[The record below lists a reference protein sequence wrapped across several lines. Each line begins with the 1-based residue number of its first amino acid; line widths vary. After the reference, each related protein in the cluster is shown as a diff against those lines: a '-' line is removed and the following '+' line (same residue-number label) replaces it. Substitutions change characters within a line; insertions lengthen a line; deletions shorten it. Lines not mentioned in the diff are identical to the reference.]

1 MSIFSALNTATSA
14 LYAQSKAFTSISSNI
29 SNSSSTGYKATDT
42 SFTALLTDS
51 QTSSADYGGVIAGTT
66 QTVSSQGDI
75 TSTDVTTNLA
85 LDGDGMFVVNDGSS
99 TQAYYTRDGSF
110 SENNSGY
117 LVNTEGFYLEGW
129 ATDDSGNILAT
140 NRSDTAS
147 LEKINLDDISGSPKA
162 TTKVTSS
169 LNLPSDATVGSSY
182 TTDTEVYDSLGNSS
196 TVTMTWTKTG
206 TNTWE
211 LDASNPVSAT
221 DGSTVTGTT
230 SGTPVSLVFNSDG
243 SLASPTTDIQLGIT
257 GWSSGATDSTITL
270 DYGENGGSGSITQYA
285 SGSTTPSVT
294 TTGTPKQDG
303 YAKGTLSSVD
313 INTDGSVVANFDNG
327 QSKTVYKIP
336 VATFANADGLT
347 AVSGQTYA
355 QSTASG
361 TYSLKEAGSDGA
373 GTIESKSLE
382 SSNVDVSDELS
393 RMIYAQ
399 QAYSAAAK
407 VVSTAQDMMDT
418 LLQAK
423 R

>member
-51 QTSSADYGGVIAGTT
+51 QSSSADYGGVIASTT
-66 QTVSSQGDI
+66 QSVSSQGDI

-85 LDGDGMFVVNDGSS
+85 LDGNGMFVVNDGTSS
-99 TQAYYTRDGSF
+99 QSYYTRDGSF
-110 SENNSGY
+110 SEDNSGN
-117 LVNTEGFYLEGW
+117 LVNTEGYYLEGW

-147 LEKINLDDISGSPKA
+147 LEKINLDNISGSPKA

-221 DGSTVTGTT
+221 DGSTVTGTS

-243 SLASPTTDIQLGIT
+243 SLASPTTDITLSIS
-257 GWSSGATDSTITL
+257 GWSSGATDSSITL
-270 DYGENGGSGSITQYA
+270 DYGENSGSGSITQYA
-285 SGSTTPSVT
+285 SGSTTPSIT

-303 YAKGTLSSVD
+303 YAKGTLTSVD

-361 TYSLKEAGSDGA
+361 AYSLKEAGSDGA

-382 SSNVDVSDELS
+382 SSNVDTSDELS

>member
-110 SENNSGY
+110 SEDNSGY

-162 TTKVTSS
+162 TSKVTSS

-211 LDASNPVSAT
+211 LDASNPVSST

-243 SLASPTTDIQLGIT
+243 SLASPTTDMQLSIT

-285 SGSTTPSVT
+285 SGSTTPAIT

-303 YAKGTLSSVD
+303 YAKGTLTSVD
-313 INTDGSVVANFDNG
+313 IGTDGSVVANFDNG

>member
-51 QTSSADYGGVIAGTT
+51 QSSSADYGGVTASTL

-75 TSTDVTTNLA
+75 TSSSTTTNLA

-110 SENNSGY
+110 SEDDDGY
-117 LVNTEGFYLEGW
+117 LVNTEGYYLEGW
-129 ATDDSGNILAT
+129 ATDDDGNILAT

-147 LEKINLDDISGSPKA
+147 LEKINLDDITGSPNA
-162 TTKVTSS
+162 TTKVTTSM
-169 LNLPSDATVGSSY
+169 NLPSDAEVGDSY

-196 TVTMTWTKTG
+196 TVTLTWTKTG
-206 TNTWE
+206 TNSWE

-221 DGSTVTGTT
+221 DGSTVTGTS
-230 SGTPVSLVFNSDG
+230 SGTPVTLTFNSDG
-243 SLASPTTDIQLGIT
+243 SLASPTTDISLGIT

-285 SGSTTPSVT
+285 SGSTTAGVT
-294 TTGTPKQDG
+294 VTSTKQDG

-336 VATFANADGLT
+336 VATFANEDGLT

-361 TYSLKEAGSDGA
+361 SYTLKEAGSDGA
-373 GTIESKSLE
+373 GTIESSSLE

-418 LLQAK
+418 LMQAK

>member
-110 SENNSGY
+110 SEDNSGY

-285 SGSTTPSVT
+285 SGSSTPSVT

-303 YAKGTLSSVD
+303 YAKGTLTSVD

>member
-51 QTSSADYGGVIAGTT
+51 QTSSADYGGVTASTT
-66 QTVSSQGDI
+66 QSVSSQGDI
-75 TSTDVTTNLA
+75 TSTDTTTNLA
-85 LDGDGMFVVNDGSS
+85 LDGNGMFVVNDGSS
-99 TQAYYTRDGSF
+99 SQSYYTRDGSF
-110 SENNSGY
+110 SEDNSGN
-117 LVNTEGFYLEGW
+117 LVNTEGYYLEGW

-147 LEKINLDDISGSPKA
+147 LEKINLDNISGSPKA

-221 DGSTVTGTT
+221 DGSTVTGTS

-243 SLASPTTDIQLGIT
+243 SLASPTTDIQLSIT

-303 YAKGTLSSVD
+303 YAKGTLTSVD

-361 TYSLKEAGSDGA
+361 AYSLKEAGSDGA

-382 SSNVDVSDELS
+382 SSNVDTSDELS

>member
-51 QTSSADYGGVIAGTT
+51 QSSSADYGGVTASTV

-75 TSTDVTTNLA
+75 TSSSTTTNLA
-85 LDGDGMFVVNDGSS
+85 LDGNGMFVVNDGTSTSS
-99 TQAYYTRDGSF
+99 YYTRDGSF
-110 SENNSGY
+110 SEDDNGN
-117 LVNTEGFYLEGW
+117 LVNSEGYYLEGW

-147 LEKINLDDISGSPKA
+147 LEKINLNDITGSPNA
-162 TTKVTSS
+162 TTKVTTSM
-169 LNLPSDATVGSSY
+169 NLPSDAAVGDSY

-196 TVTMTWTKTG
+196 TVTLSWTKTG
-206 TNTWE
+206 TNSWE

-221 DGSTVTGTT
+221 DGSTVTGTS
-230 SGTPVSLVFNSDG
+230 SGTPVTLTFNSDG
-243 SLASPTTDIQLGIT
+243 SLASPTTDITLGIT
-257 GWSSGATDSTITL
+257 GWSSGATDSSITL
-270 DYGENGGSGSITQYA
+270 DYGENSGSGSITQYA
-285 SGSTTPSVT
+285 SGSTTAGVT
-294 TTGTPKQDG
+294 VTSTKQDG

-336 VATFANADGLT
+336 VATFANEDGLT

-361 TYSLKEAGSDGA
+361 SYTLKEAGSDGA
-373 GTIESKSLE
+373 GTIESSSLE
-382 SSNVDVSDELS
+382 SSNVDTSDELS

>member
-361 TYSLKEAGSDGA
+361 AYSLKEAGSDGA

>member
-29 SNSSSTGYKATDT
+29 SNSSTTGYKATDT

-51 QTSSADYGGVIAGTT
+51 QSSSADYGGVIASTT
-66 QTVSSQGDI
+66 QSVSSQGDI

-99 TQAYYTRDGSF
+99 SQSYYTRDGSF
-110 SENNSGY
+110 SEDNSGN
-117 LVNTEGFYLEGW
+117 LVNTEGYYLEGW

-147 LEKINLDDISGSPKA
+147 LEKINLDNISGSPKA

-221 DGSTVTGTT
+221 DGSTVTGTS

-243 SLASPTTDIQLGIT
+243 SLASPTSNIQLSIT
-257 GWSSGATDSTITL
+257 GWSSGATDSSITL

-303 YAKGTLSSVD
+303 YAKGTLNSVD

-361 TYSLKEAGSDGA
+361 AYSLKEAGSDGA

-382 SSNVDVSDELS
+382 SSNVDTSDELS

>member
-51 QTSSADYGGVIAGTT
+51 QSSSADYGGVIASTT
-66 QTVSSQGDI
+66 QSVSSQGDI

-85 LDGDGMFVVNDGSS
+85 LDGNGMFVVNDGSS
-99 TQAYYTRDGSF
+99 SQSYYTRDGSF
-110 SENNSGY
+110 SEDNSGN
-117 LVNTEGFYLEGW
+117 LVNTEGYYLEGW

-147 LEKINLDDISGSPKA
+147 LEKINLDNISGSPKA

-221 DGSTVTGTT
+221 DGSTVTGTS

-243 SLASPTTDIQLGIT
+243 SLASPTSDIQLSIT
-257 GWSSGATDSTITL
+257 GWSSGATDSSITL

-303 YAKGTLSSVD
+303 YAKGTLNSVD

-361 TYSLKEAGSDGA
+361 AYSLKEAGSDGA

-382 SSNVDVSDELS
+382 SSNVDTSDELS